1 VEVLAMAAWAA
12 AALAARMP
20 PWAAGILL
28 AAHVGGF
35 ARPGVAMNGGHWSGG
50 WGHRDF
56 RHGFRGFG
64 YDRLF
69 AYARC
74 DPCDPYAY
82 GACNGYAD
90 VW

>member
-1 VEVLAMAAWAA
+1 MAAWAA

-50 WGHRDF
+50 WGHCGF
-56 RHGFRGFG
+56 RHGFPCFG
-64 YDRLF
+64 YARLY
-69 AYARC
+69 AYA
-74 DPCDPYAY
+74 PYTYGYCDPYDPHAH
-82 GACNGYAD
+82 GTCNGYAD